1 VRGPKRTAKKVSLI
15 TPRFTCSACGESFD
29 SDPAHIVCPR
39 CGKSQVRPARGGRFY
54 ERDPS
59 GSVLAE
65 ALNESLRRLKA
76 QQQH

>member
-1 VRGPKRTAKKVSLI
+1 MSLI

-39 CGKSQVRPARGGRFY
+39 CGTYQVRPAPGERFS
-54 ERDPS
+54 EHDPS

-65 ALNESLRRLKA
+65 ALNESLKRLKA